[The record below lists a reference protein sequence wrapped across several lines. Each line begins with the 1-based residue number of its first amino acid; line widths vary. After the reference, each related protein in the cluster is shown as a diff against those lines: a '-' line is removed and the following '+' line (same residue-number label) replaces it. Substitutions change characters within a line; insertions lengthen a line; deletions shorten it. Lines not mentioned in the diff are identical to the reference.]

1 MARKRAAA
9 TGGHRLGGESRKDRQ
24 DRNRR
29 DDGAPG
35 GDAPSRRD
43 FFRGGAAAGASMA
56 MLPGREAAAQ
66 ERGAITWDYEAD
78 VVVLGSGCVGLHAA
92 VRARDLGASVLVID
106 QNFDVGG
113 KLVHSGGWTSLGG
126 GDPIQ
131 ERDRAGADP
140 DRLGLTAPKVKAED
154 LDDDPDRLFRD
165 MTDWSVVDETGV
177 ARYRYNDRELHR
189 AWADN
194 AAKTRQFMMDN
205 YVRFARVDGTHQGG
219 GMSRARAARTMM
231 RLAERTDI
239 RAGTISPQDR
249 GEPAGERH
257 SPFNPMRYV
266 PGGNGAAVGAPGWVW
281 GGFALSRSM
290 EFSAR
295 EKGVRFMLNRHMD
308 ELIREQ
314 PFSGRVLGVKASY
327 SPRMHPQTGERL
339 ESFWQNGNV
348 DERAATIFIRARK
361 AVVIATGGMHGNV
374 HLRTM
379 IDPRMNEPS
388 IEYGPSSLIG
398 PRNMDG
404 SGIVAAMRVGA
415 NLAGMMQNYQHS
427 LASPTISSVIGTRDA
442 VASIFPG
449 HPSFLFAR
457 AKGIAIGAAG
467 WEHAIAVNQVG
478 RRFYN
483 ERAIA
488 ATESDAQYPPG
499 RGGTRSPFVPLDW
512 RNAAPAQVKAQY
524 RRSAAADAA
533 LAINEGSQAP
543 AFASGPVWAIFDAAA
558 VQRGG
563 WKVRYPYIAD
573 PPDGYFHKADTLKEL
588 AARVTGHPHQTMPLT
603 YLTETVA
610 RYNAFADKGVDEDFE
625 KPVMHRIDT
634 PPFYAAIASIRVLDS
649 YGGLRINGRAQVVD
663 TQGEVIPG
671 LYAGGEASG
680 GGAQHGI
687 GRASVHG
694 YIAGT
699 NAAQERPA

>member
-1 MARKRAAA
+1 MSKKRGTGRK
-9 TGGHRLGGESRKDRQ
+9 ESKL
-24 DRNRR
+24 NK
-29 DDGAPG
+29 GKTV
-35 GDAPSRRD
+35 SRRD
-43 FFRGGAAAGASMA
+43 FFKSGVAAGVGAAVLSGPEALPQEASF
-56 MLPGREAAAQ
+56 GTQ
-66 ERGAITWDYEAD
+66 GIVWNYEAD

-92 VRARDLGASVLVID
+92 VRARDHGASVLVID

-140 DRLGLTAPKVKAED
+140 DRLGLAAPRVKPTD
-154 LDDDPDRLFRD
+154 LEDDPDRLFRD
-165 MTDWSVVDETGV
+165 MTDWSVVDATGV

-194 AAKTRQFMMDN
+194 APKTRQFMMDN
-205 YVRFARVDGTHQGG
+205 YVRFARIDGTHQGG
-219 GMSRARAARTMM
+219 GMSRARAARAMM
-231 RLAERTDI
+231 KLADRTDI
-239 RAGTISPQDR
+239 KAGTISAEDR
-249 GEPAGERH
+249 GDLAGERH
-257 SPFNPMRYV
+257 SPFNPMRTI
-266 PGGNGAAVGAPGWVW
+266 PGGSGDAVGAPGWVW
-281 GGFALSRSM
+281 GGFAIARSM

-314 PFSGRVLGVKASY
+314 PFAGRVLGVKATY
-327 SPRMHPQTGERL
+327 TPRMHPETALRL
-339 ESFWQNGNV
+339 ESFWQNGNI
-348 DERAATIFIRARK
+348 DERARTIYIRARR
-361 AVVIATGGMHGNV
+361 AVIIATGGMHGNV

-379 IDPRMNEPS
+379 IDPRMIEPS

-398 PRNMDG
+398 PLNMDG
-404 SGIVAAMRVGA
+404 SGIIAGMKIGA

-427 LASPTISSVIGTRDA
+427 LASPTISSVLGTRDA

-449 HPSFLFAR
+449 HPAFLFAR
-457 AKGIAIGAAG
+457 AKGIAIGATG

-488 ATESDAQYPPG
+488 EISSDAKYPPG
-499 RGGTRSPFVPLDW
+499 SDGTRAPFVPLDW
-512 RNAAPAQVKAQY
+512 RNASPAQVRAQY
-524 RRSAAADAA
+524 KRSAAADAA
-533 LAINEGSQAP
+533 LAMNEGSRAP
-543 AFASGPVWAIFDAAA
+543 DYASGPVWAIFDAAA

-563 WKVRYPYIAD
+563 WQIRYPYIAD
-573 PPDGYFHKADTLKEL
+573 PPDGYFHKADTIAEL
-588 AARVTGHPHQTMPLT
+588 AKRVMGHPYQKMPLK
-603 YLTETVA
+603 YLEETVT
-610 RYNAFADKGVDEDFE
+610 RYNAFSDRGVDEDFE

-634 PPFYAAIASIRVLDS
+634 PPFYAASASIRVLDS
-649 YGGLRINGRAQVVD
+649 YGGLRINGKAQVLD
-663 TQGEVIPG
+663 IQGEVIPG

-680 GGAQHGI
+680 GGSQHGI

-699 NAAQERPA
+699 NAAQEQA

>member
-1 MARKRAAA
+1 MAKKRGAGRK
-9 TGGHRLGGESRKDRQ
+9 EPK
-24 DRNRR
+24 RR
-29 DDGAPG
+29 HEKAL
-35 GDAPSRRD
+35 SRRD
-43 FFRGGAAAGASMA
+43 FFKTGAAAGAGITVLSGNNA
-56 MLPGREAAAQ
+56 IAQQAAS
-66 ERGAITWDYEAD
+66 ITQGIVWNYEAD

-92 VRARDLGASVLVID
+92 VRARDLGASVLVIE

-140 DRLGLTAPKVKAED
+140 DGLGLRPPLVKPAD
-154 LDDDPDRLFRD
+154 LEDDPDRLFRD
-165 MTDWSVVDETGV
+165 MTDWSVVDASGV

-194 AAKTRQFMMDN
+194 APKTRRFMMDN
-205 YVRFARVDGTHQGG
+205 YVRFARIDGTHQGG
-219 GMSRARAARTMM
+219 GMSRARAARAMM
-231 RLAERTDI
+231 RLADKTDI
-239 RAGTISPQDR
+239 KAGTISPQDR
-249 GEPAGERH
+249 GDLAAERH
-257 SPFNPMRYV
+257 SPFNPMRAI
-266 PGGNGAAVGAPGWVW
+266 PGGSGAAVGAPGWVW
-281 GGFALSRSM
+281 GGFVIARSL

-308 ELIREQ
+308 EIVRAQ

-327 SPRMHPQTGERL
+327 TPRMHPETGARL
-339 ESFWQNGNV
+339 ESFWQKGNL
-348 DERAATIFIRARK
+348 DERAETIHIRARK
-361 AVVIATGGMHGNV
+361 AIIIATGGMHGNV
-374 HLRTM
+374 NLRTM
-379 IDPRMNEPS
+379 IDPRMVEPS

-398 PRNMDG
+398 PLNMDG
-404 SGIVAAMRVGA
+404 SGIIAGMRIGA

-427 LASPTISSVIGTRDA
+427 LASPTISSVLGTRDA

-449 HPSFLFAR
+449 HPAFLFAR

-488 ATESDAQYPPG
+488 DTSSDAKYPPG
-499 RGGTRSPFVPLDW
+499 TDGTRNPFMPLDW
-512 RNAAPAQVKAQY
+512 RNASPAQVRAQY
-524 RRSAAADAA
+524 KRSAAADAA
-533 LAINEGSQAP
+533 LAMNEGSRGPDYAC
-543 AFASGPVWAIFDAAA
+543 GPVWAIFDAAA

-563 WKVRYPYIAD
+563 WRIRYPYIAD
-573 PPDGYFHKADTLKEL
+573 PPDGYFHKADTLAEL
-588 AARVTGHPHQTMPLT
+588 AKKVIGHPYQKMPLK
-603 YLTETVA
+603 YLEETVA

-625 KPVMHRIDT
+625 KPVLHRIDT
-634 PPFYAAIASIRVLDS
+634 PPFYAACASIRVLDS
-649 YGGLRINGRAQVVD
+649 YGGLRINGKAQVLD
-663 TQGEVIPG
+663 TAGEVIAG

-680 GGAQHGI
+680 GGSQHGI

-699 NAAQERPA
+699 NAAQERSA